1 LVLPSDI
8 QTGTYQGFLTFEGD
22 KHTVNA
28 PVSFAVKQPID
39 KKDTPILISGHQSN
53 DVLYG
58 NGYVKGAFD
67 MANRYMAGDWR
78 QYYFDIKDESIN
90 SAAIELSWVT
100 DDTNLSVFVM
110 NPKGKIIQTNMP
122 SGIFGHFLGWVSLD
136 WLGNS
141 LFSQGGGFYPVKNK
155 DNTSTVI
162 YVPINQTGTYS
173 ILAHSTLFGGNST
186 TEPITLAAKFSTIS
200 AEVQSEL
207 NELNQTKIQPEIIVP
222 NKTRSISE
230 VTEKSISNDSSVIDK
245 QTGFKE
251 DKISEDVSFPIEL
264 AIGIGIGIGIG
275 LAFVFITRR
284 NSDK

>member
-1 LVLPSDI
+1 
-8 QTGTYQGFLTFEGD
+8 
-22 KHTVNA
+22 
-28 PVSFAVKQPID
+28 
-39 KKDTPILISGHQSN
+39 
-53 DVLYG
+53 
-58 NGYVKGAFD
+58 
-67 MANRYMAGDWR
+67 
-78 QYYFDIKDESIN
+78 
-90 SAAIELSWVT
+90 
-100 DDTNLSVFVM
+100 M

-122 SGIFGHFLGWVSLD
+122 SGIFGHFLGWASLD

-207 NELNQTKIQPEIIVP
+207 NELNQTKIQPEIIIP
-222 NKTRSISE
+222 NKTRSVSE
-230 VTEKSISNDSSVIDK
+230 VTEKSISNDSSIIDK

-264 AIGIGIGIGIG
+264 VIGIGIGIGIG

-284 NSDK
+284 NLDK